1 MRGKTRKV
9 ELLRHVKLFGLCTD
23 KELAD
28 IASLGDEMTLKQGD
42 VLTKEGTPGAEC
54 FVVISG
60 EAEATVRG
68 EPIARLGAGE
78 VIGEMALLDTAPRT
92 ATVTALTEMELFVLE
107 PRSFSDLLDRHPSVA
122 KRMLASLARRMR
134 AMTDAPDYQH

>member
-9 ELLRHVKLFGLCTD
+9 ELLRNVKLFGLCTD

-28 IASLGDEMTLKQGD
+28 IAGLGDEISLKQGD
-42 VLTKEGTPGAEC
+42 VLTKEGTPGSEC

-68 EPIARLGAGE
+68 QAIARLGAGE

-92 ATVTALTEMELFVLE
+92 ATVTALTEMELFVLD
-107 PRSFSDLLDRHPSVA
+107 PRSFSDLLDRHPAVA

-134 AMTDAPDYQH
+134 AISDAPDYRH